1 MGCELGKVVLLGVFG
16 LGTYWDWKEKQIY
29 LYFPILA
36 SIVGM
41 ILHLIFQEHSWK
53 ELLCGMTI
61 GVVVLLVSYF
71 SRESIGMGDGMML
84 IASGTFLG
92 FWANLELFMIA
103 LLLSGVTALFLIVVK
118 RKGRKDRLPF
128 IPFLLVAY
136 LFLL

>member
-1 MGCELGKVVLLGVFG
+1 MGKIVLLGVFG

-41 ILHLIFQEHSWK
+41 ILHLIFQEHTWK
-53 ELLCGMTI
+53 ELLFGMAI
-61 GVVVLLVSYF
+61 GVVVLLVSYL

-103 LLLSGVTALFLIVVK
+103 LLLSGVTALFLIVVR